1 MVDIHRDG
9 HTFHRVRVRRMGGN
23 ILAIE
28 NGIPYVAKPQGWNKT
43 GLVNSIKKAF
53 TLKYEIYS
61 QNERMVSEVEFE
73 SFRNYIL
80 VKQET
85 GNTALEIPLFYL
97 NAQKYYLKEKLTGFL
112 VWPIWDSEEESE
124 LEIVIEGKK
133 SLTEYSIEI
142 NCTDDNFQFILK
154 EFGIG
159 LMIRWMSYLY

>member
-1 MVDIHRDG
+1 MFDTPKDG
-9 HTFHRVRVRRMGGN
+9 QKLHRVRIRRMGSN

-28 NGIPYVAKPQGWNKT
+28 NGIPFVAKPQGWNKT
-43 GLVNSIKKAF
+43 GLVNSIRKAF
-53 TLKYEIYS
+53 TLKYEIY
-61 QNERMVSEVEFE
+61 NRDERMVSEVEFE

-112 VWPIWDSEEESE
+112 VWPIWDSEGGSE